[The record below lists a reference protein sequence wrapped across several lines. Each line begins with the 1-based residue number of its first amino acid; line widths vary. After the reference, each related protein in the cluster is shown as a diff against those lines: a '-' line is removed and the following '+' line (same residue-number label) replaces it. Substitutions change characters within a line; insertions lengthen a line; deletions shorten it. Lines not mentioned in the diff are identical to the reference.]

1 MVLVIQGFNPKCT
14 LNVQK
19 SINMNVNDVGF
30 YPKSDL
36 VNTVSYL
43 CVLPYA
49 SVLAARTEN

>member
-43 CVLPYA
+43 CVLPYM
-49 SVLAARTEN
+49 SVLVCAN